1 MKTVI
6 EGDLQAAGFKLAIVA
21 SRFNEAV
28 CDRLIGGAEDCLVRH
43 GVGANDVVL
52 YRVPGS
58 FEIPLV
64 AKKVAASG
72 AFDAIVVAGAI
83 IRGETPHFDHLS
95 AEVVKGVA
103 QASSDTGV
111 PITFGIVLA
120 DTPEQALDRSGGKS
134 GNKGWSAA
142 LAAIEMVSLL
152 RSI

>member
-1 MKTVI
+1 MAAAI
-6 EGDLQAAGFKLAIVA
+6 EGHLQAAGFKLAIVA

-28 CDRLIGGAEDCLVRH
+28 CDRLVDGALDCLVRH
-43 GVGANDVVL
+43 GVAEDDVRL

-64 AKKVAASG
+64 AKRLAASG
-72 AFDAIVVAGAI
+72 GFDAIVVAGAI
-83 IRGETPHFDHLS
+83 IRGETPHFDYLA

-103 QASSDTGV
+103 QVSLDTGV
-111 PITFGIVLA
+111 PVTFGVILA
-120 DTPEQALDRSGGKS
+120 DTPEQALDRSGGKA

-152 RSI
+152 RNT